1 MNSIR
6 ALISYAVNLGWTLE
20 QLDVSNPFLHV
31 GLQEEVHMEIP
42 QEEVYMEIP
51 LDFYL
56 KWQKGDY
63 ANLRKLYMP

>member
-56 KWQKGDY
+56 K
-63 ANLRKLYMP
+63 